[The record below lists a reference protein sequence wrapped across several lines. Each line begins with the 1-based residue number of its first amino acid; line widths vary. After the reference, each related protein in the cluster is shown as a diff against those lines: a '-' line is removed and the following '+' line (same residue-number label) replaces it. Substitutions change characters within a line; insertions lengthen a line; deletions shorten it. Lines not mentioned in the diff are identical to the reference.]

1 MAFGAKLFKLPF
13 LMYVFSMQ
21 MLHPT
26 GTLLLILVIN
36 AKNKKRRESTSTG
49 YNKWNFRL
57 LHLLS
62 ILALAVAV
70 LLPILLSRD
79 LLPCWQIKQAP
90 HTILPSTGYVAELG
104 SLYYDL
110 QSCAYEVLDPSHL
123 VMNLVKT

>member
-1 MAFGAKLFKLPF
+1 
-13 LMYVFSMQ
+13 
-21 MLHPT
+21 ML
-26 GTLLLILVIN
+26 VVVVVVVVV
-36 AKNKKRRESTSTG
+36 
-49 YNKWNFRL
+49 
-57 LHLLS
+57 
-62 ILALAVAV
+62 VAV